1 MKKTIIITSI
11 FALSACGGGGPSPGN
26 NTEEKIRELG
36 TCSAVLVSELNV
48 AEMDFNLYRDY
59 GLSYGREL
67 VRSHIDYLNIQKRYG
82 DVSCDAID
90 HNTGEIIKITRDY
103 INRLTDKVYSEI
115 RAADSG
121 KCRNSYSSLTAQ
133 EKSGCSQIKM
143 YLKPNNGY

>member
-1 MKKTIIITSI
+1 MKKTIIMTSI
-11 FALSACGGGGPSPGN
+11 FALSACGGGGTSAGN
-26 NTEEKIRELG
+26 NNEEKIRELG

-48 AEMDFNLYRDY
+48 AEMDFNLYKDY

-90 HNTGEIIKITRDY
+90 RNTGEIIKITRDY
-103 INRLTDKVYSEI
+103 INRLTNKVYSEI

-121 KCRNSYSSLTAQ
+121 KCRTSYSSLTAQ
-133 EKSGCSQIKM
+133 EKAGCLHIKM
-143 YLKPNNGY
+143 YLKSSDR